1 MEKTMKYMMNATVAI
16 ATLSVLA
23 LGTISDASADTAACD
38 LKIKLTDKADRNIE
52 Q

>member
-1 MEKTMKYMMNATVAI
+1 MKYMMNATVAI

-38 LKIKLTDKADRNIE
+38 LNIKLTDKA
-52 Q
+52 